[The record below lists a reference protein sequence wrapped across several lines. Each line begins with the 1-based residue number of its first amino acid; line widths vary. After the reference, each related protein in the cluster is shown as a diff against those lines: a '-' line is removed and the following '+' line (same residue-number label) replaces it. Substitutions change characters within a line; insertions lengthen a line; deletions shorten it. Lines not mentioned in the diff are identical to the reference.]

1 MFLGTIEMEK
11 PKYLTYELFHD
22 IITEF
27 KTVYKNLTIIN
38 IKNNNKELEYQFTI
52 NNIEEDEAIY
62 GLSHIIISF
71 KICEDISLVVI
82 KLENKVENFNRFT
95 NMYKKLEE
103 ISTKYFKNRLI

>member
-1 MFLGTIEMEK
+1 MFLGTIEIGKSKRIFHES
-11 PKYLTYELFHD
+11 FHD

-27 KTVYKNLTIIN
+27 KSTFNLTIIN
-38 IKNNNKELEYQFTI
+38 IQKNDEELEYQFAI
-52 NNIEEDEAIY
+52 NYMEEDEAIR

-71 KICEDISLVVI
+71 KIYEDISLVII

-103 ISTKYFKNRLI
+103 ISIKYLKK